1 MPQCLYLT
9 ALSCWAK
16 AKHLLSGEL
25 RKADSSPAAQN
36 DIVTQAPSREG
47 GIMAAR
53 ETEEIVIEGDDVEVM
68 FNRTGVM
75 INPEMSAEMIQGAKN
90 FEPSLGDGTELAEER
105 ADYISEGLPIGSY
118 PPISSGDDTAGLDK
132 MAVLLDKLGER
143 LAFERQG
150 ARLYETFIHKVEAT
164 GRGDDNG
171 PTVDELRHICDEE
184 LEHFHLLQK
193 AITELGGDATAMTP
207 SADVAAVISQ
217 GVVKVACDPRMTIA
231 QTLQAVLTAELAD
244 NDGWQ
249 MLQQLAAELG
259 QNDLEKQCEKALE
272 QEQEHLQN
280 VRSWLAT
287 TTLDEALA
295 FEDAE
300 EVEAAATGAAKDEKE
315 RPSRSRA
322 KRSSKSKSSSGR
334 RKKKK

>member
-1 MPQCLYLT
+1 
-9 ALSCWAK
+9 
-16 AKHLLSGEL
+16 
-25 RKADSSPAAQN
+25 
-36 DIVTQAPSREG
+36 
-47 GIMAAR
+47 
-53 ETEEIVIEGDDVEVM
+53 
-68 FNRTGVM
+68 M

-90 FEPSLGDGTELAEER
+90 FEPSLGDSTESAAER

-150 ARLYETFIHKVEAT
+150 ARLYETFIQKVEAT
-164 GRGDDNG
+164 GLDNGNG
-171 PTVDELRHICDEE
+171 PTVEELRHICDEE
-184 LEHFHLLQK
+184 LEHFHLLQR
-193 AITELGGDATAMTP
+193 AISQLGGDATAMTP
-207 SADVAAVISQ
+207 SADIAAVISH
-217 GVVKVACDPRMTIA
+217 GVVKVASDPRTTVA

-249 MLQQLAAELG
+249 MLQQLASELG
-259 QNDLEKQCEKALE
+259 QDDLEKQCEQALQ

-280 VRSWLAT
+280 VRAWLVDM
-287 TTLDEALA
+287 TLDEALA

-300 EVEAAATGAAKDEKE
+300 EVEAAGGAKDEKE

-322 KRSSKSKSSSGR
+322 KRSSKSKSAGR

>member
-1 MPQCLYLT
+1 
-9 ALSCWAK
+9 
-16 AKHLLSGEL
+16 
-25 RKADSSPAAQN
+25 
-36 DIVTQAPSREG
+36 
-47 GIMAAR
+47 MAAP
-53 ETEEIVIEGDDVEVM
+53 ETEEVVMEGDELEFM

-90 FEPSLGDGTELAEER
+90 FEPSLGDSTELAEER
-105 ADYISEGLPIGSY
+105 ADYIGEGLPIGSY
-118 PPISSGDDTAGLDK
+118 PPIASDEDTAELDK

-150 ARLYETFIHKVEAT
+150 TRLYETFIQKVEAIAL
-164 GRGDDNG
+164 GDGNG
-171 PTVDELRHICDEE
+171 PTVEELRHICDEE
-184 LEHFHLLQK
+184 LEHFHLLQRV
-193 AITELGGDATAMTP
+193 ISQLGGDATAMTP
-207 SADVAAVISQ
+207 SADIAAVISH
-217 GVVKVACDPRMTIA
+217 GVVKVASDPRTTIA

-259 QNDLEKQCEKALE
+259 HDDLEKQCERALQ

-280 VRSWLAT
+280 VRAWLT
-287 TTLDEALA
+287 DMTLNEALA
-295 FEDAE
+295 LEDVETAE
-300 EVEAAATGAAKDEKE
+300 ASGGAKDEID

-322 KRSSKSKSSSGR
+322 KRSAKSKSSGR

>member
-1 MPQCLYLT
+1 
-9 ALSCWAK
+9 
-16 AKHLLSGEL
+16 
-25 RKADSSPAAQN
+25 
-36 DIVTQAPSREG
+36 
-47 GIMAAR
+47 MAAR
-53 ETEEIVIEGDDVEVM
+53 ETEVVIEGDDVEFM

-90 FEPSLGDGTELAEER
+90 FEPSLGDGTELAAER

-118 PPISSGDDTAGLDK
+118 PPISNGDDTAGLDK
-132 MAVLLDKLGER
+132 LAVLLDKLGER

-150 ARLYETFIHKVEAT
+150 TRLYETFIQKVEAT
-164 GRGDDNG
+164 GRGDNNG

-184 LEHFHLLQK
+184 LEHFHLLQR
-193 AITELGGDATAMTP
+193 AISQLGGDATAMTP
-207 SADVAAVISQ
+207 SADIAAVISH
-217 GVVKVACDPRMTIA
+217 GVVKVACDPRTTIA

-280 VRSWLAT
+280 VRAWLT
-287 TTLDEALA
+287 DMTLEEALA
-295 FEDAE
+295 LEDVETAE
-300 EVEAAATGAAKDEKE
+300 AVGGAKDEKE
-315 RPSRSRA
+315 RPSQSRA
-322 KRSSKSKSSSGR
+322 KRSTKSKSSSGR
-334 RKKKK
+334 RRKKK